1 MDTSIP
7 LSMPNCP
14 RRTIGTQDSV
24 DVSAI
29 LDSERPEGLPTRRR
43 VHTPDT

>member
-1 MDTSIP
+1 MGIP

-14 RRTIGTQDSV
+14 QRTIGTQDSV

-29 LDSERPEGLPTRRR
+29 LGSERPEGLPTRRR
-43 VHTPDT
+43 VHTPGM